1 MKKNNK
7 QERIASLIQ
16 KNISDIILY
25 ELKKPV
31 MKLVSVNGC
40 DVNHDNSLVK
50 VYVTHLDPRK
60 IHEAIDDLNAAKGYI
75 RSSLAKKM
83 DTYKVPEIVFIKDDT
98 YDKAER
104 IEAIINDIKK

>member
-1 MKKNNK
+1 MANK

-16 KNISDIILY
+16 RNITDIIMF
-25 ELKKPV
+25 ELKNPI
-31 MKLVSVNGC
+31 MKLVSVNSC
-40 DVNHDNSLVK
+40 LVNHDFSLAK
-50 VYVTHLDPRK
+50 VYVSHLDSRK
-60 IHEAIDDLNAAKGYI
+60 INEAVKDLNEAKGFI

-104 IEAIINDIKK
+104 IENIIKDLNK

>member
-1 MKKNNK
+1 MANK

-16 KNISDIILY
+16 RNITDIIMF
-25 ELKKPV
+25 ELKNPI
-31 MKLVSVNGC
+31 MMLVSVNSC
-40 DVNHDNSLVK
+40 LVNHDFSLAK
-50 VYVTHLDPRK
+50 VYVSHLDSRK
-60 IHEAIDDLNAAKGYI
+60 ISEAVKDLNEAKGFI

-104 IEAIINDIKK
+104 IENIIKDLNK

>member
-1 MKKNNK
+1 MANK

-16 KNISDIILY
+16 RNITDIIMF
-25 ELKKPV
+25 ELKNPI
-31 MKLVSVNGC
+31 MKLVSVNSC
-40 DVNHDNSLVK
+40 LVNQDFSLAK
-50 VYVTHLDPRK
+50 VYVSHLDSRK
-60 IHEAIDDLNAAKGYI
+60 INEAVKDLNEAKGFI

-104 IEAIINDIKK
+104 IENIIKDLNK